1 MRIPPA
7 LIFVLLLIGPLARAF
22 GQGGPVKR
30 TRLGDL
36 DSVLVAPE
44 PGPLPMLPVKPPQFP
59 DDLRRNGEEAIV
71 VVAAIIDT
79 TGRIERGS
87 ASFVRITNPKF
98 RQTVC
103 TWLGQVRFEPP
114 RDGDALRRALVF
126 IPLAFEIASDRS
138 SAGEPSVIGYQR
150 TARSMSRDSLGA
162 QLSRLPGC

>member
-1 MRIPPA
+1 MRIHPT
-7 LIFVLLLIGPLARAF
+7 LIVISLLVAPLIRASS
-22 GQGGPVKR
+22 QGVPVKR
-30 TRLGDL
+30 NRLGDL
-36 DSVLVAPE
+36 DAVLVAPA
-44 PGPLPMLPVKPPQFP
+44 PGPLPLLPVKAPTFP
-59 DDLRRNGEEAIV
+59 EDLRRNGEEAIV

-126 IPLAFEIASDRS
+126 IPLAFEVASDRS
-138 SAGEPSVIGYQR
+138 AAGEPSVIGYQR
-150 TARSMSRDSLGA
+150 SARSMSRDSLGA